1 MSDVRLYRTLQ
12 SADVVIAMHRDS
24 PYPTART
31 QRTERRVGV
40 VARRRTSHIPHR
52 RGFSLIEA
60 ITALVIL
67 GLAMPAML
75 WAIRDSTRRRA
86 DPILFSRARWLAA
99 ERLEDIIADAHSP
112 SRGYSYVIAGNY
124 SAETPVSG
132 FTGINRS
139 VAISETAPKF
149 LAGTGWKTCTVTV
162 TYTDGQGVSRS
173 VQLAT
178 VVTSYTP

>member
-1 MSDVRLYRTLQ
+1 MSVIHPNLHPSKSGVRALARPQPTRNPKSAIRYRRAFT
-12 SADVVIAMHRDS
+12 
-24 PYPTART
+24 
-31 QRTERRVGV
+31 
-40 VARRRTSHIPHR
+40 
-52 RGFSLIEA
+52 LIEA

-75 WAIRDSTRRRA
+75 WAIRDSVRRRA

-99 ERLEDIIADAHSP
+99 EKLEDIIADAHSP
-112 SRGYSYVIAGNY
+112 TRGYSYITSGHY

-139 VAISETAPKF
+139 VSISETAPKF
-149 LAGTGWKTCTVTV
+149 VAGTGWKTCTVTV
-162 TYTDGQGVSRS
+162 SYTDGQGVSRS

-178 VVTSYTP
+178 VVTDYTP